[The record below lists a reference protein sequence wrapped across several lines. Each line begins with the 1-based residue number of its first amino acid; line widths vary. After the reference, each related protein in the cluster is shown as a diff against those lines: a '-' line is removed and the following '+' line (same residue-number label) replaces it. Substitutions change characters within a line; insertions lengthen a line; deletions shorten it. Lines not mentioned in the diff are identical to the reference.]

1 MPEIALANMVNVGI
15 MGSGWEQGIEMA
27 FQALSNSLIAG
38 PGSNFFRD
46 EASLIVIFVSD
57 E

>member
-1 MPEIALANMVNVGI
+1 
-15 MGSGWEQGIEMA
+15 MA

-57 E
+57 EKDSSAPWVTYLNFLMA